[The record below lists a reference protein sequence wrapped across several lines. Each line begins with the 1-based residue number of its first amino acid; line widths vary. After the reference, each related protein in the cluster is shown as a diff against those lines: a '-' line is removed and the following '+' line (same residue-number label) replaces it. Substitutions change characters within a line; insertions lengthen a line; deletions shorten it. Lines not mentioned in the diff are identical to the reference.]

1 MNPIDLMILDV
12 FYDDPDFKKELKKN
26 RKLENNRISAARS
39 RIKKNNKLLFLE
51 NENSRMT
58 QEIEELK
65 EELLGIYTL
74 YGDLRDTLDKL
85 VY

>member
-1 MNPIDLMILDV
+1 MDPIDFMILDV

-39 RIKKNNKLLFLE
+39 RIKKNNKMQSLE
-51 NENSRMT
+51 KENT
-58 QEIEELK
+58 NLKKEIDELK
-65 EELLGIYTL
+65 EELIDVYKN
-74 YGDLRDTLDKL
+74 YKNLRDTLDKI

>member
-1 MNPIDLMILDV
+1 MNPIDLMILDA
-12 FYDDPDFKKELKKN
+12 FHNDPDFKKELKKKQ
-26 RKLENNRISAARS
+26 KLANNRISAARS

-51 NENSRMT
+51 KENSRMS

-65 EELLGIYTL
+65 EELIGVYTL
-74 YGDLRDTLDKL
+74 YGNLRDTLDKL

>member
-1 MNPIDLMILDV
+1 MDTIDFMILDA
-12 FYDDPDFKKELKKN
+12 FYDDKDFKKELKKK
-26 RKLENNRISAARS
+26 RKLANNRISAAKS
-39 RIKKNNKLLFLE
+39 RIKKNNRMLSLE

-65 EELLGIYTL
+65 EELIGVYTL

>member
-1 MNPIDLMILDV
+1 MDTIDLMILDT
-12 FYDDPDFKKELKKN
+12 FCDDKEFKKELKKK
-26 RKLENNRISAARS
+26 RKRENNRISAARS
-39 RIKKNNKLLFLE
+39 RIKQNNKLQSLE

-65 EELLGIYTL
+65 EELLGIYTR
-74 YGDLRDTLDKL
+74 YGNLRDTLDKL

>member
-1 MNPIDLMILDV
+1 M
-12 FYDDPDFKKELKKN
+12 DDKEFKKELKKK
-26 RKLENNRISAARS
+26 RKLENNRISAAKS
-39 RIKKNNKLLFLE
+39 RIKKNNRMLYLE

-65 EELLGIYTL
+65 EELLSVYTR
-74 YGDLRDTLDKL
+74 YGNLRDTLDKL

>member
-12 FYDDPDFKKELKKN
+12 FYDDPDFKKELKKK
-26 RKLENNRISAARS
+26 RRRENNRISAARS
-39 RIKKNNKLLFLE
+39 RIKQNNKLLSLE
-51 NENSRMT
+51 NENCRMT

-65 EELLGIYTL
+65 EELLGIYTR
-74 YGDLRDTLDKL
+74 YGNLRDTLDKL

>member
-1 MNPIDLMILDV
+1 MDPIELMILDV
-12 FYDDPDFKKELKKN
+12 FYDDPDFKKELKKKQ
-26 RKLENNRISAARS
+26 KLVNNRISAAKS
-39 RIKKNNKLLFLE
+39 RIKKNNRMLSLE

-65 EELLGIYTL
+65 EELIGVYTL